1 LITEAERLHFN
12 PTKTVTVNIRAALR
26 RFLMRKVLVPAL
38 AFLLSLLFLFLFLTL
53 ASPPAAQ
60 AQDLSAGRF
69 FGIGAQ
75 VTAPIRSPTDPQ
87 WPNMFPATGLST
99 RLWLAD
105 LFGIDLNFW
114 IFPGFPSFA
123 FRSLFK
129 VFNTTIVDIYTG
141 LGMAFFNGAT
151 PFQLMSGLEV
161 SISRNLALNF
171 EVGVF
176 GFGATEGGVSAG
188 LGAHFYF

>member
-1 LITEAERLHFN
+1 
-12 PTKTVTVNIRAALR
+12 
-26 RFLMRKVLVPAL
+26 MRK
-38 AFLLSLLFLFLFLTL
+38 LLFLVL
-53 ASPPAAQ
+53 ALVAIAAAFSVLGF
-60 AQDLSAGRF
+60 AQEDYSAGRL
-69 FGIGAQ
+69 FGIGAE
-75 VTAPIRSPTDPQ
+75 VTAPIRSPVDPA

-105 LFGIDLNFW
+105 LFGIDVNFW
-114 IFPGFPSFA
+114 VFPGFPSFA
-123 FRSLFK
+123 IRTLFK
-129 VFNTTIVDIYTG
+129 FFNTSIVDIYTG

-151 PFQLMSGLEV
+151 PFQLVSGMEV

-176 GFGATEGGVSAG
+176 GFGATSGGVSAG

>member
-1 LITEAERLHFN
+1 
-12 PTKTVTVNIRAALR
+12 
-26 RFLMRKVLVPAL
+26 MRKVILPFVALLLVV
-38 AFLLSLLFLFLFLTL
+38 LLF
-53 ASPPAAQ
+53 PAWGG
-60 AQDLSAGRF
+60 AQDLSAGRL

-75 VTAPIRSPTDPQ
+75 ATFPMRSPTDPN

-105 LFGIDLNFW
+105 LFGIDIDFW
-114 IFPGFPSFA
+114 VFPGFPSFS
-123 FRSLFK
+123 FRTLFK
-129 VFNTTIVDIYTG
+129 VFNSTIVDIYSG

-151 PFQLMSGLEV
+151 PFQLMTGLE
-161 SISRNLALNF
+161 ISLSHNLALNA

-176 GFGATEGGVSAG
+176 GFGATSGGVTAG

>member
-1 LITEAERLHFN
+1 
-12 PTKTVTVNIRAALR
+12 
-26 RFLMRKVLVPAL
+26 MRKVISLVAVPLLVVALICSVSVLAL
-38 AFLLSLLFLFLFLTL
+38 A
-53 ASPPAAQ
+53 Q
-60 AQDLSAGRF
+60 EDLSKGRL
-69 FGIGAQ
+69 FGLGAE
-75 VTAPIRSPTDPQ
+75 VTAPIRSPSDSA

-105 LFGIDLNFW
+105 LFGLDVNFW
-114 IFPGFPSFA
+114 VFPGFPSFA
-123 FRSLFK
+123 FRTLFK
-129 VFNTTIVDIYTG
+129 FFNTPIVDIYSG
-141 LGMAFFNGAT
+141 LGMAVFNGAT

-176 GFGATEGGVSAG
+176 GFGATSGGVSAG